1 MKKKILSGIL
11 ALAVMISCSNGISVS
26 AETLQSTPE
35 NIISENDGQMEF
47 LQISDEEVPA
57 TEIPE
62 TELNVEERNYTGTEL
77 SLSSIMPY
85 SENDDV
91 SNADPNYAYLV
102 ENNNAYQGSIENEKE
117 FRWSRFE
124 ITEKSKVTVF
134 LQMAETLDADLYMF
148 SLDTETYSLNLVGG
162 SATEGL
168 GVSEHYADVLEPGI
182 YYFAA
187 GGYEGTG
194 NFAFAFFNSAKDAGY
209 EVNDTLSTATNIS
222 IGSSAV
228 GVLDSPL
235 DIDYYKV
242 SVTKGYI
249 MKYSISTT
257 DDYSLVYAG
266 KSGSNA
272 AIYQVGNEDDKV
284 LIMPGVYY
292 FAVLSKNNMY
302 SATSEYTVN
311 FTKVHELSSD
321 SSAKVIGICQE
332 AGIVFQT
339 NSSGSVYY
347 VNGNPI
353 DISYSY
359 SNSSSNSG
367 GSQSYNISIKDRD
380 DVYAYLGDDALAPAA
395 IYYMKSTRPAMNV
408 GSRAALELT
417 FYSDSNF
424 YSVHCRCTGAYKEN
438 NLWQDFKAVT
448 VIIDPSTGKLID
460 IESFNYYYDYAVGSN
475 SLTFTRRYPSMTL
488 YKYGN

>member
-1 MKKKILSGIL
+1 
-11 ALAVMISCSNGISVS
+11 
-26 AETLQSTPE
+26 
-35 NIISENDGQMEF
+35 
-47 LQISDEEVPA
+47 
-57 TEIPE
+57 
-62 TELNVEERNYTGTEL
+62 
-77 SLSSIMPY
+77 MPY

-117 FRWSRFE
+117 FRWYRFE

-380 DVYAYLGDDALAPAA
+380 DVYAYLGDDALAPQP
-395 IYYMKSTRPAMNV
+395 Y
-408 GSRAALELT
+408 
-417 FYSDSNF
+417 
-424 YSVHCRCTGAYKEN
+424 
-438 NLWQDFKAVT
+438 
-448 VIIDPSTGKLID
+448 II
-460 IESFNYYYDYAVGSN
+460 
-475 SLTFTRRYPSMTL
+475 
-488 YKYGN
+488 

>member
-1 MKKKILSGIL
+1 MKEKILSGIL

-62 TELNVEERNYTGTEL
+62 TELNVEERNYTGTDL

-117 FRWSRFE
+117 FRWYRFE

-162 SATEGL
+162 SSTEGL

-194 NFAFAFFNSAKDAGY
+194 NFTFAFFDSAKDASY
-209 EVNDTLSTATNIS
+209 EVMIHYQPQQIS
-222 IGSSAV
+222 
-228 GVLDSPL
+228 
-235 DIDYYKV
+235 
-242 SVTKGYI
+242 
-249 MKYSISTT
+249 
-257 DDYSLVYAG
+257 
-266 KSGSNA
+266 
-272 AIYQVGNEDDKV
+272 Q
-284 LIMPGVYY
+284 
-292 FAVLSKNNMY
+292 
-302 SATSEYTVN
+302 
-311 FTKVHELSSD
+311 
-321 SSAKVIGICQE
+321 
-332 AGIVFQT
+332 
-339 NSSGSVYY
+339 
-347 VNGNPI
+347 
-353 DISYSY
+353 
-359 SNSSSNSG
+359 
-367 GSQSYNISIKDRD
+367 
-380 DVYAYLGDDALAPAA
+380 
-395 IYYMKSTRPAMNV
+395 
-408 GSRAALELT
+408 
-417 FYSDSNF
+417 
-424 YSVHCRCTGAYKEN
+424 
-438 NLWQDFKAVT
+438 
-448 VIIDPSTGKLID
+448 
-460 IESFNYYYDYAVGSN
+460 
-475 SLTFTRRYPSMTL
+475 
-488 YKYGN
+488 

>member
-1 MKKKILSGIL
+1 
-11 ALAVMISCSNGISVS
+11 MISCSNGISVS

-117 FRWSRFE
+117 FRWYRFE

-311 FTKVHELSSD
+311 FTKVHELSSFAMGYKAINTLD
-321 SSAKVIGICQE
+321 SMVGYKNDKYMDFGMVSAKTDDVANFIPARIAGGFIIPLAAMVLRLDYKGAWKIFSRDRLNHSSPNSGNSEAAFAGALGVQFGGKTSYFGKIHEKPTIGDKKKSFDLRDIMK
-332 AGIVFQT
+332 AIKLLYVSSWVGIVFFT
-339 NSSGSVYY
+339 M
-347 VNGNPI
+347 I
-353 DISYSY
+353 T
-359 SNSSSNSG
+359 
-367 GSQSYNISIKDRD
+367 
-380 DVYAYLGDDALAPAA
+380 YLMDLLLKK
-395 IYYMKSTRPAMNV
+395 M
-408 GSRAALELT
+408 
-417 FYSDSNF
+417 
-424 YSVHCRCTGAYKEN
+424 
-438 NLWQDFKAVT
+438 
-448 VIIDPSTGKLID
+448 
-460 IESFNYYYDYAVGSN
+460 
-475 SLTFTRRYPSMTL
+475 
-488 YKYGN
+488 